1 MRSKLFVPGS
11 RPEFFSKALASEAD
25 ALSFDLEDAV
35 AESRKGEARTTVGD
49 FLASSAAHRSGKTLI
64 VRVNPADSPHFEADL
79 HAVVRQGL
87 GLVNLPKVES
97 IEQVRQARA
106 LIDVACQANQV
117 RTPPQLLL
125 NIESPRGLRCVLALA
140 SADPAVAGLQLGF
153 GDLFEPLGISRSDT
167 RAVHACMLAV
177 RLAAAEAGVFVLDSA
192 FTNIGD
198 ADGYLA
204 EAQMARDLGYIGK
217 SCIHPRQVALANQ
230 VFRPSADDIEQA
242 RRVLSAARDAAREGL
257 AAFQIGG
264 RMIDGPFIDRAE
276 TILAEARRH
285 GLIGADA

>member
-1 MRSKLFVPGS
+1 
-11 RPEFFSKALASEAD
+11 
-25 ALSFDLEDAV
+25 
-35 AESRKGEARTTVGD
+35 
-49 FLASSAAHRSGKTLI
+49 
-64 VRVNPADSPHFEADL
+64 
-79 HAVVRQGL
+79 VVRQGL
-87 GLVNLPKVES
+87 HLVNLPKVETL
-97 IEQVRQARA
+97 EQVRQARA
-106 LIDVACQANQV
+106 AMDSACQANQV
-117 RTPPQLLL
+117 QTPPRLLL

-198 ADGYLA
+198 SDGYLA
-204 EAQMARDLGYIGK
+204 EAKMARDLGYIGK

>member
-1 MRSKLFVPGS
+1 MRSKLFVTGS

-35 AESRKGEARTTVGD
+35 AESRKGEARATVGD

-87 GLVNLPKVES
+87 HLVNLPKVETL
-97 IEQVRQARA
+97 EQVRQARA
-106 LIDVACQANQV
+106 AMDSACQANQV
-117 RTPPQLLL
+117 QTPPRLLL

-198 ADGYLA
+198 SDGYLA
-204 EAQMARDLGYIGK
+204 EAKMARDLGYIGK

>member
-35 AESRKGEARTTVGD
+35 AESRKGEARATVGD

-87 GLVNLPKVES
+87 HLVNLPKVETL
-97 IEQVRQARA
+97 EQVRQARA
-106 LIDVACQANQV
+106 AMDSACQANQV
-117 RTPPQLLL
+117 QTPPRLLL

-198 ADGYLA
+198 SDGYLA
-204 EAQMARDLGYIGK
+204 EAKMARDLGYIGK

>member
-1 MRSKLFVPGS
+1 
-11 RPEFFSKALASEAD
+11 
-25 ALSFDLEDAV
+25 
-35 AESRKGEARTTVGD
+35 
-49 FLASSAAHRSGKTLI
+49 
-64 VRVNPADSPHFEADL
+64 
-79 HAVVRQGL
+79 
-87 GLVNLPKVES
+87 
-97 IEQVRQARA
+97 
-106 LIDVACQANQV
+106 
-117 RTPPQLLL
+117 
-125 NIESPRGLRCVLALA
+125 
-140 SADPAVAGLQLGF
+140 VAGLQLGF

-198 ADGYLA
+198 SDGYLA
-204 EAQMARDLGYIGK
+204 EAKMARDLGYIGK